1 MALSALSQATGYTL
15 ATTLQDEPLSLATP
29 AGLWQPANYDR
40 KFRGDVSLRQALE
53 RSLNVPFAR
62 LGIEVGPET
71 IVETARRL
79 GLESF
84 LNPVPSLALGSSEVT
99 PLEMTRAF
107 GVLAAEGY
115 RSDLQVILGVV
126 DGEGNVLSRS
136 EEDGERVFT
145 AAEAYLV
152 TSALLGAVERGTGKG
167 LRTFGYRGPVAAKSG
182 TTNNFRDAWFIGYT
196 PSLAV
201 GVWVGFDDAR
211 SIGLPGSSA
220 ALPIFARFMIEAF
233 GADGDGDFSMPWGLE
248 VVEVDGET
256 GLRGGR
262 GCRGEPEVFL
272 RGTAPRVSCSRFWS
286 SVRRFWS
293 NRSRRDREVSPW
305 LDDPTRRRSRRSG
318 R

>member
-1 MALSALSQATGYTL
+1 
-15 ATTLQDEPLSLATP
+15 
-29 AGLWQPANYDR
+29 
-40 KFRGDVSLRQALE
+40 
-53 RSLNVPFAR
+53 VPFAR
-62 LGIEVGPET
+62 LGIEVGPEV

-115 RSDLQVILGVV
+115 RSDLQAILGVV
-126 DGEGNVLSRS
+126 DAEGNVLSRAGD
-136 EEDGERVFT
+136 DGERVFT
-145 AAEAYLV
+145 AAETYLV

-167 LRTFGYRGPVAAKSG
+167 LRSLGYRGPVAAKSG

-220 ALPIFARFMIEAF
+220 ALPIFARFMIEAV
-233 GADGDGDFSMPWGLE
+233 GTDGEEDFSMPWGLE
-248 VVEVDGET
+248 VVEVDEET
-256 GLRGGR
+256 GLRGGP

-272 RGTAPRVSCSRFWS
+272 RGTAPRASCSGFWTSVSRFW
-286 SVRRFWS
+286 RD
-293 NRSRRDREVSPW
+293 RSRRSRGTSRW
-305 LDDPTRRRSRRSG
+305 LDDPTRRSRRSG